1 MIRITNRLEIFNST
15 FRRNIDNT
23 LNELG
28 QFAKSKLD
36 EHAAVDT
43 GFMKSNNKYF
53 VKTNKVEVGNYNV
66 EYNIYQEF
74 GTSKMPSHPFVRP
87 AAFNYQ
93 SQLKNIAITNLR
105 RGMT

>member
-1 MIRITNRLEIFNST
+1 VVRITNRIDIFNRN
-15 FRRNIDNT
+15 FRRNINNT
-23 LNELG
+23 LTELG

-53 VKTNKVEVGNYNV
+53 VKTTKVEVGNYNV
-66 EYNIYQEF
+66 EYNVYQEF
-74 GTSKMPSHPFVRP
+74 GTASIPAHPFVRP

-93 SQLKNIAITNLR
+93 SQLRNIAVSNLR
-105 RGMT
+105 RGLI